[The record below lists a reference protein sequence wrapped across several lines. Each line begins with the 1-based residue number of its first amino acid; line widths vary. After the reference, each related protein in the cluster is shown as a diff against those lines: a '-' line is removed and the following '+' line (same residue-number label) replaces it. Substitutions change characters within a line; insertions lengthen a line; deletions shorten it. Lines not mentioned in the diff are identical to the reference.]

1 MPCLTTQVDIS
12 NANGGSIVD
21 TIQRQHRGCIWRN
34 VAVGERVP
42 RCLFSR
48 TKTYLRLAMAPHH
61 PSVQSDISRPRRT
74 SRYMC
79 FCSFLSSSLHG
90 PKTVLPLH
98 VHLLLPQHN
107 IKLDNKSTPLSS
119 KASPAHYTNV
129 SAHNPKLVE
138 CNNISVL
145 LSRISMIL
153 YRTVT
158 SSLYIQRYSSIY
170 NRTMQTCVPYL
181 NISG

>member
-1 MPCLTTQVDIS
+1 MIMSTEYSDNT
-12 NANGGSIVD
+12 
-21 TIQRQHRGCIWRN
+21 WRW
-34 VAVGERVP
+34 GEGP
-42 RCLFSR
+42 
-48 TKTYLRLAMAPHH
+48 TLAP
-61 PSVQSDISRPRRT
+61 PRT
-74 SRYMC
+74 SRHMC
-79 FCSFLSSSLHG
+79 LSALFCLLL
-90 PKTVLPLH
+90 LPLH